1 MAMESRIHLEWD
13 LKALDQYAGLSFKA
27 NFNFALVGY
36 LLKGLRQPFLSTK
49 VLQLLQLL
57 LRITAKCSHGSQFI
71 LTKETLPYL
80 LALLPFDEKIQQR
93 FRLDSTSEQQNT
105 KSVLQP
111 QWAIQGLQPPDVFTE
126 NPIISVWNEDE
137 EEETTIL
144 LDPNVINEEQLQ
156 SLTVTVLAILARS
169 CPNIHIVLDYLL
181 EAVSVFPSVV
191 PVIECLLDQR
201 IVGLVQS
208 CHSVQMLSTVVRLI
222 ETSAL
227 EDSPSGITPQQVCSF
242 LQQSGFAG
250 LWRYAGAFLSPVS
263 FRDKLK

>member
-1 MAMESRIHLEWD
+1 MQPQVAICPLVFVF
-13 LKALDQYAGLSFKA
+13 YIY
-27 NFNFALVGY
+27 NFSN
-36 LLKGLRQPFLSTK
+36 P
-49 VLQLLQLL
+49 
-57 LRITAKCSHGSQFI
+57 FI

-80 LALLPFDEKIQQR
+80 LALLPFDEKVQQR
-93 FRLDSTSEQQNT
+93 FRLNSSVLHNT
-105 KSVLQP
+105 HRSVLQP
-111 QWAIQGLQPPDVFTE
+111 QWAIQGLEPPDVFTD
-126 NPIISVWNEDE
+126 NPVISVWNEDE

-144 LDPNVINEEQLQ
+144 LDPTIINEEQLQ

-169 CPNIHIVLDYLL
+169 CPNVHIVLDYLL

-222 ETSAL
+222 ETSAS

-263 FRDKLK
+263 LY